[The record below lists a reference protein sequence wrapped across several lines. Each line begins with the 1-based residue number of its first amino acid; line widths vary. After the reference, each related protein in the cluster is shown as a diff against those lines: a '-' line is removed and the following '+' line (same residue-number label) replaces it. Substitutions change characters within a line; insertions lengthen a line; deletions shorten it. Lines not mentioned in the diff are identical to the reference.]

1 MICLNMNLPYIF
13 EVFIIDFS
21 GLAPL
26 ELVSI
31 NSISKVRLLL
41 VSVDLTVVIYNQ

>member
-1 MICLNMNLPYIF
+1 MNLPYIF

-26 ELVSI
+26 VAVSI

-41 VSVDLTVVIYNQ
+41 VSINLTVVVYNH